1 MLNETTP
8 TAPAAQTAR
17 TTSAEDLHD
26 RLVKILDG
34 GPGAIDDRLRE
45 IDEASANAT
54 QPTMTSAIIA
64 GGEKILVKLF
74 GARFAPKSVGPAD
87 PLDLEREKIAL
98 RALRG
103 DFQALPTV
111 HQIEDRHA
119 LLRMEGEGGIAV
131 EHDESKHDTVAAV
144 EAVLLATG
152 K

>member
-1 MLNETTP
+1 MVTENTHAAL
-8 TAPAAQTAR
+8 PASNAL

-34 GPGAIDDRLRE
+34 GPGAIDERLRE
-45 IDEASANAT
+45 IDAASANAT

-74 GARFAPKSVGPAD
+74 GARFASKSVGPAD

-111 HQIEDRHA
+111 HEIEDRHA

-131 EHDESKHDTVAAV
+131 EHDVTKLDTVAAV

>member
-1 MLNETTP
+1 MATETP
-8 TAPAAQTAR
+8 QVAPLAPAPRA
-17 TTSAEDLHD
+17 TSAVDLHE

-34 GPGAIDDRLRE
+34 GPGAIDERLRE
-45 IDEASANAT
+45 IDEASANVT

-131 EHDESKHDTVAAV
+131 DHDESKLDHAAAV
-144 EAVLLATG
+144 DAVLLATG

>member
-1 MLNETTP
+1 MATETT
-8 TAPAAQTAR
+8 QTAR
-17 TTSAEDLHD
+17 TAPAEDLHD

-34 GPGAIDDRLRE
+34 GPAAIDDRLRE

-54 QPTMTSAIIA
+54 QPTLTSAVIT
-64 GGEKILVKLF
+64 GGEKILERLF
-74 GARFAPKSVGPAD
+74 GARFASKSAGPAD

-103 DFQALPTV
+103 DFQSLPTV
-111 HQIEDRHA
+111 HEIEDRHA

-131 EHDESKHDTVAAV
+131 EHDESKLDTVAAV
-144 EAVLLATG
+144 DAVLLATG

>member
-1 MLNETTP
+1 MLTETTSVG
-8 TAPAAQTAR
+8 R
-17 TTSAEDLHD
+17 STSPEDLHA

-34 GPGAIDDRLRE
+34 GPCAIEERLRE

-74 GARFAPKSVGPAD
+74 GARFAPKSAGPAD

-111 HQIEDRHA
+111 HEIEDRHA

-131 EHDESKHDTVAAV
+131 EHDDSKLDTVAAV
-144 EAVLLATG
+144 EAVLQATG